1 MFSEGFRY
9 KILHSG
15 VWGNRLDPPDL
26 KKKINNYEKRHFR
39 EKVGYPTMG
48 I

>member
-9 KILHSG
+9 KILQTE

-26 KKKINNYEKRHFR
+26 GSGAEIRMR
-39 EKVGYPTMG
+39 VRISLLPL